1 LARRIARELEATIR
15 PREKRQLS
23 EERTVDSTAYA
34 LYLQARALRFQET
47 GAGVV
52 EAVRLLRQSVA
63 LDSTFAPAW
72 AVLSTAAWLGPA
84 LGGELPPGLRGT
96 SLAREAARRA
106 LGLDSTSA
114 EAHVAMGIVQQLD
127 GDYPLAGQHFKRALA
142 LNPGLANAYREFGLY
157 LMRVGRF
164 HVTAC
169 FLRTAAWLDPASPR
183 VFRDLGENN
192 LYRGRYEQ
200 AKRQLKKALTLQSDF
215 TWVRRILWEAYI
227 AQNSAEVAR
236 RRSGRQSRPILSGG
250 RSQN

>member
-1 LARRIARELEATIR
+1 MENVLQLQGRLARRIARELEATIR

-63 LDSTFAPAW
+63 LDSTFAPPW

-106 LGLDSTSA
+106 LALDSTSA

-142 LNPGLANAYREFGLY
+142 LNPGLANAYLGQSDTAMWLLRQSGYFDGLHY
-157 LMRVGRF
+157 HSVKIDPLLKPLRNEP
-164 HVTAC
+164 A
-169 FLRTAAWLDPASPR
+169 FLRELERLGLDDATVRHTMERLAPVFQNGGPKRLRDGETPSDSP
-183 VFRDLGENN
+183 
-192 LYRGRYEQ
+192 
-200 AKRQLKKALTLQSDF
+200 LQTGVSF
-215 TWVRRILWEAYI
+215 
-227 AQNSAEVAR
+227 S
-236 RRSGRQSRPILSGG
+236 S
-250 RSQN
+250 